1 MCADMNRAVIFLSV
15 LSLFFSNGTMALEN
29 TTAEF
34 DSVGITVSLLNHRE
48 NDAFKQRINL
58 APFNRLNITV
68 RDVPSDIWFIVLQIH
83 TFQYNATLSYDKALL
98 DKVSNRSLFGSNI
111 GLYLK
116 TYGITAPIQVFLK
129 HENVYN
135 LDALLV
141 IITYGRNAPIPGGC
155 NMEFDIKVSPYQ
167 KLHAEN
173 GMILVDTQ
181 PASILFSN
189 GSSISCEKSPIQHKM
204 YRLYLPR
211 QDFTSDTYFDAIT
224 RMLTVQDIVQNG
236 DEIPAGT
243 LTSSMRRIYSAYT
256 GTGSVYAMVA
266 IYENYSSAYVPIFTY
281 ACSPL
286 LYPESCKVLNDAFSH
301 IICALV
307 LIIGCL
313 SIIIGYKYPSIDH
326 SLPSCMI
333 GGILGYIIALNTGDY
348 SIAINVLIGSTFAIL
363 AAAISAVLG
372 VCTWLRN
379 ISLGFLCACI
389 TYLYAPAWMFYV
401 LEHNWLFWPMFISLI
416 LATTILLMTISY
428 VAEII
433 TRAIFGS
440 YFVIVAIDY
449 YTGSNLKYI
458 IITIIRRITI
468 PGFNLAFVYPPF
480 QGADVTLLIVW
491 SVLIAV
497 RFIIQSYAS
506 LCCQKKFETG
516 LKRDT
521 ERVSLLH
528 DHHDDYSAERHTR
541 RSHNRSRYYKS
552 YIIL

>member
-1 MCADMNRAVIFLSV
+1 MCANMNRAVIFLLV
-15 LSLFFSNGTMALEN
+15 LSLFFSNRTMALEN
-29 TTAEF
+29 TTIKS

-116 TYGITAPIQVFLK
+116 TYDITAPIQVFLK

-141 IITYGRNAPIPGGC
+141 IVTYGRNAPIPGGC

-189 GSSISCEKSPIQHKM
+189 GSSISCEKSPIQHRM

-224 RMLTVQDIVQNG
+224 RMLTVQDIVRNG

-256 GTGSVYAMVA
+256 GTGSVYATVA
-266 IYENYSSAYVPIFTY
+266 IYENYSSAYIPIFTY

-286 LYPESCKVLNDAFSH
+286 LYPESCKVLNDTFAH

-313 SIIIGYKYPSIDH
+313 SIIIGYKYPSIDR

-333 GGILGYIIALNTGDY
+333 GGILGYTIALTGNY

-363 AAAISAVLG
+363 AATISVLLG
-372 VCTWLRN
+372 ACEWLRN

-401 LEHNWLFWPMFISLI
+401 LEHNWLFWSMFISLI
-416 LATTILLMTISY
+416 FVTTALLMTISY

-433 TRAIFGS
+433 ARAIFGS

-458 IITIIRRITI
+458 IINIIRRITI
-468 PGFNLAFVYPPF
+468 SGFNLAFVYPPF
-480 QGADVTLLIVW
+480 QSADVTLIIVW
-491 SVLIAV
+491 SILIAV

-506 LCCQKKFETG
+506 LCCQKKFKTE

-521 ERVSLLH
+521 ETVSLLN
-528 DHHDDYSAERHTR
+528 DHQDEYFAERHTR
-541 RSHNRSRYYKS
+541 RSHRPRYYKS